1 MRPRAQSSA
10 QRYYGTTRDSLLNCL
25 FIVKRWV
32 EEWGGWFS
40 HEVSEASTAG
50 SSYPCAALRNCFDDA
65 HPMDGNWKPD
75 KAAQQQTRRDEAGP
89 RSRNETSSVPARIS
103 NESMA
108 LCRHAVDSGGHRS
121 RDTCPGG
128 RREAARRRLCSALL
142 CVEYSIRQGLAIFAR
157 PLLIVPPARVESK
170 VFSPCTVGDART
182 RARQVRLAWT
192 ATRGG
197 RAAVLCAPAPG
208 TASRVPTVCSKITI
222 RQFSTCS
229 LGSPIRAVGAPDTL
243 RVAGHCRSSRA
254 CGDFFFIGWVTHA
267 REVRLVG

>member
-1 MRPRAQSSA
+1 
-10 QRYYGTTRDSLLNCL
+10 L
-25 FIVKRWV
+25 FRR
-32 EEWGGWFS
+32 EEVGREMGGRGWFS

-75 KAAQQQTRRDEAGP
+75 QAAQQQTRRDDAGP

-128 RREAARRRLCSALL
+128 RREAARRRLCSALRGVQYKTRT
-142 CVEYSIRQGLAIFAR
+142 CDFCSA
-157 PLLIVPPARVESK
+157 PAYCPTCASRVKSLFP
-170 VFSPCTVGDART
+170 VHSWRCAD

-208 TASRVPTVCSKITI
+208 TASRVPTVCSRSPFVSSVPVRWAAPYARWARRIL
-222 RQFSTCS
+222 C
-229 LGSPIRAVGAPDTL
+229 GSPGTVDRHGHPVNFFL
-243 RVAGHCRSSRA
+243 LAGSRTH
-254 CGDFFFIGWVTHA
+254 GKSGW
-267 REVRLVG
+267 LVEKLGLEYRDRMDHV